1 MKLCICD
8 SMSMNQKS
16 ISFVNQTNYLH
27 TKSTKVNYATNVLE
41 PLQID
46 IANQKEIISVKFVH
60 DVLSAS

>member
-8 SMSMNQKS
+8 SMSMNHKS
-16 ISFVNQTNYLH
+16 ISLVNQTNYLH
-27 TKSTKVNYATNVLE
+27 AKPTKVNYATNVLE

-46 IANQKEIISVKFVH
+46 IANRKEIISVKFVY